1 MSELFLAV
9 INMSIAASW
18 MIPAVLVLRLL
29 LKKAPK
35 WLTVL
40 LWAVVALRLIC
51 PFTVE
56 SALSLIPSA
65 QTVSPGIMT
74 DTYPQIHTGIPVFN
88 NSVNPIIGETFSP
101 NPGDSINPLQVWI
114 PVMSMIWVVGMGA
127 LALYGI
133 ISYFR
138 LKRKVGTAV
147 LLRDRVYQSERVAS
161 PFVLGVFRP
170 KIYLPFAMEESDIPH
185 VLSHEEAH
193 ISRKDH
199 WWKPLGFA
207 ILALHWFN
215 PLMWISYALLCRDIE
230 LACDEKVVRNLDIE
244 GRADYSQALLHCAVG
259 RPMILACPVAFGEV
273 SVKDRVRSVLSY
285 KKPAFWLLLLGVV
298 ASIVLAICFLTNPAP
313 GTLGT
318 LENLEFISLSEK
330 AENTACVWVSDGFGY
345 SRVGA
350 ISKDLLR
357 DLAELKTSKE
367 EVSLSRS
374 EDRDKNH
381 TIVLQSEKQAE
392 PSLNSYLEG
401 LYIHFNSDF
410 TSVWIN
416 NNVKPT
422 LSYRVIEPEK
432 AREVYNYI
440 AGYNVKSPAVQIPT
454 ISTDA
459 TDIESL
465 KAKFPMYFDLNTSKG
480 LEVYIWQMA
489 ESSYSC
495 GLLPGLNRNY
505 TKSEILALHQN
516 SASLNE
522 MRAIVAYY
530 LDEGLATKED
540 ITIIPTTM
548 PHSSYAYI
556 IDDSYTSKLNELF
569 WSETS
574 ADAVIGADNFT
585 YYSILDHYSIIDQAT
600 FDIDNDGIAEHCI
613 LTYGPT
619 SGVFTF
625 TFSVLDGER
634 LEYFNVFVTE
644 HGDLCFVL
652 PAMSS
657 QRYPK
662 PILMWDGRNGTFYMD
677 CSVEDGN
684 IVLSCDEQEVTYWG
698 EQGLDSPMAAI
709 MWGHLWMMTPARTVV
724 GNFRTYYE
732 TTDGTWYFGGQIY
745 KHRLVITGRMPNAKA
760 DTTYVYLSNLEDI
773 SFERAM
779 WASGLSSS
787 LEQYFSP
794 EEAVLVEIK
803 TGEPTLEEISISYNR
818 GQFTYSY
825 IIKDAKGAILC
836 EEKNATREPEIIRT
850 GLDIYGLCTQ
860 AGTGRSTNYAVFY
873 DLENGRISEPFYY
886 VLTALREYVIY
897 VDLQEGRHFIVV
909 ENIFDPSAYSEKYEL
924 TNPSPVAADI
934 VTSWSYAGINNNGV
948 SITYLSGEN
957 YTETELFIDIP

>member
-1 MSELFLAV
+1 MSKLFLSIV
-9 INMSIAASW
+9 NMSIAASW
-18 MIPAVLVLRLL
+18 MIPVILVLRLG

-35 WLTVL
+35 WITVL
-40 LWAVVALRLIC
+40 LWGIVAFRLIC

-65 QTVSPGIMT
+65 HTVNPGIMT
-74 DTYPQIHTGIPVFN
+74 DTYPQIHTGISVFN

-114 PVMSMIWVVGMGA
+114 PVLSVVWAAGILAMS
-127 LALYGI
+127 LYGI

-138 LKRKVGTAV
+138 LKRKVRTAV
-147 LLRDRVYQSERVAS
+147 LLRGRVYQSERVAS

-170 KIYLPFAMEESDIPH
+170 KIYLPFAMEESDIPY

-215 PLMWISYALLCRDIE
+215 PLMWLSYVLLCRDIE
-230 LACDEKVVRNLDIE
+230 LACDERVVRDLDIE

-259 RPMILACPVAFGEV
+259 RRTIATCPLAFGEV
-273 SVKDRVRSVLSY
+273 RVKDRVKSVLSY
-285 KKPAFWLLLLGVV
+285 KKPAFWLLLLGII
-298 ASIVLAICFLTNPAP
+298 ASIVLAVCFLTNPAP
-313 GTLGT
+313 GNLGT
-318 LENLEFISLSEK
+318 LENLEFISLSERE
-330 AENTACVWVSDGFGY
+330 ENTACVWVSDGFSY

-374 EDRDKNH
+374 EDRDKSH

-401 LYIHFNSDF
+401 LYIHFNFDF

-422 LSYRVIEPEK
+422 LSYKVIEPEK

-440 AGYNVKSPAVQIPT
+440 AGYNVNALAVQVPT

-465 KAKFPMYFDLNTSKG
+465 KAKFPMYFDLSTFKG
-480 LEVYIWQMA
+480 LEIYIWQMA

-516 SASLNE
+516 SASMKE
-522 MRAIVAYY
+522 MRAIIAYY

-569 WSETS
+569 WSEAS
-574 ADAVIGADNFT
+574 ENAIIGTDYFI
-585 YYSILDHYSIIDQAT
+585 YSLTIDEAT
-600 FDIDNDGIAEHCI
+600 FDIDNDGKEEYCVLH
-613 LTYGPT
+613 YGPT
-619 SGVFTF
+619 SGL
-625 TFSVLDGER
+625 FSFSFSAIEDGV
-634 LEYFNVFVTE
+634 LEYFNIFTCPWTNLSFATTAEGKTVLVGRGGGYEGEQLLSF
-644 HGDLCFVL
+644 DL
-652 PAMSS
+652 
-657 QRYPK
+657 
-662 PILMWDGRNGTFYMD
+662 DDN
-677 CSVEDGN
+677 GN
-684 IVLSCDEQEVTYWG
+684 IVIFSDSQDVFYWG
-698 EQGLDSPMAAI
+698 EQGIRSPYALQLWGDPEKTFFDSGPLKTI
-709 MWGHLWMMTPARTVV
+709 V
-724 GNFRTYYE
+724 GNFRTYYQNS
-732 TTDGTWYFGGQIY
+732 DGTYQFDGYFY
-745 KHRLVITGRMPNAKA
+745 KYRLVITGRMPNAKV
-760 DTTYVYLSNLEDI
+760 DTTYVYLSNLESI

-794 EEAVLVEIK
+794 EEAVLVEIY
-803 TGEPTLEEISISYNR
+803 TGDTEESTTPTGYPSEEIGQPQIRYGGELYYYFATGFDEPLPR
-818 GQFTYSY
+818 GYRLVGSVTNV
-825 IIKDAKGAILC
+825 D
-836 EEKNATREPEIIRT
+836 N
-850 GLDIYGLCTQ
+850 TQ
-860 AGTGRSTNYAVFY
+860 APDTDFCGARVEVGQEIYASESSHDTIYLKY
-873 DLENGRISEPFYY
+873 DSG
-886 VLTALREYVIY
+886 
-897 VDLQEGRHFIVV
+897 
-909 ENIFDPSAYSEKYEL
+909 
-924 TNPSPVAADI
+924 
-934 VTSWSYAGINNNGV
+934 YAQF
-948 SITYLSGEN
+948 SIRK
-957 YTETELFIDIP
+957 